1 MTDRIRP
8 TPQGTYLLL
17 AHLECAVEIPIGK
30 LGTFSFDTGW
40 YTYAGSALG
49 PGGLPARLARH
60 ARADKR
66 LHWHID
72 FLLQHAALDTIW
84 QAAHPQKL
92 ECAWAM
98 AMLDLLGA
106 QTPVRRFGASDCR
119 CSSHL
124 IYFARRPNNRQ
135 ITSALA
141 SHSPAQAD
149 LRCTS
154 HIRS

>member
-1 MTDRIRP
+1 MIDRTRP
-8 TPQGTYLLL
+8 IPKGTYLLL
-17 AHLECAVEIPIGK
+17 AHLDHGAKISIGK
-30 LGTFSFDTGW
+30 LGTFGFGAGW
-40 YTYAGSALG
+40 YAYAGSALG

-60 ARADKR
+60 IRADKR

-84 QAAHPQKL
+84 QAAYPQRL

-98 AMLDLLGA
+98 AMLALPGA
-106 QTPVRRFGASDCR
+106 QTPVHRFGASDCR

-124 IYFARRPNNRQ
+124 IYFSRRPDDPQ

-141 SHSPAQAD
+141 GHSPAQVD
-149 LRCTS
+149 IRCTP
-154 HIRS
+154 HNRS